1 MNRFDYTEIT
11 RKAFNAAVALDI
23 IDAVELG
30 CMMNEHNGNV
40 QSIMDDIT
48 AAAYTWIHTDKSK
61 HSVWCGIYDAW
72 FISKRAGNN

>member
-1 MNRFDYTEIT
+1 MNRFDYTETT

-40 QSIMDDIT
+40 QAILQDIT
-48 AAAYTWIHTDKSK
+48 EAAYACIHTDKSK
-61 HSVWCGIYDAW
+61 HSAWVAIYDAW
-72 FISKRAGNN
+72 FIAEGAENN